1 MDQRAKWVG
10 ERPMLWVYEDIIY
23 WFGKTNLCPNQ
34 YLLEFFKQVIFEVL
48 HLQLISV
55 KI

>member
-1 MDQRAKWVG
+1 M
-10 ERPMLWVYEDIIY
+10 
-23 WFGKTNLCPNQ
+23 KTLYIGLEKQNFCPIQ

-55 KI
+55 KSKQSELSLKK